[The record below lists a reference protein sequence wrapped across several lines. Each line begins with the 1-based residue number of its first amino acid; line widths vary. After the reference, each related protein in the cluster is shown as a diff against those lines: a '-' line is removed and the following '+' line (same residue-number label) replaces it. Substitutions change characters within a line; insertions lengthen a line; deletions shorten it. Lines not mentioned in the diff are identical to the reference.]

1 MGAEAEE
8 GHQSEAVEVFLLL
21 EYPGTLTNACTFLID

>member
-8 GHQSEAVEVFLLL
+8 GHQSEAVEVILL
-21 EYPGTLTNACTFLID
+21 EYPGTHTNACTFLID